1 MRTRSKSLPLLSI
14 YAAVPDISN
23 RIKQYFAE
31 LGCKLTAPTQTEL
44 TNTKLTKAEGINH
57 FIAKLK
63 LPLTFPKV
71 GGRFRSK

>member
-1 MRTRSKSLPLLSI
+1 MLPLLRKS
-14 YAAVPDISN
+14 ATDPNNTD

-31 LGCKLTAPTQTEL
+31 LGCKLTAPTQTDL
-44 TNTKLTKAEGINH
+44 TNMKLTKAESVNH